1 MSGTFGWIRKVSSA
15 VRAVRREAA
24 SADHVDGTQGPVDR
38 AVRLLAW
45 PMATEMFAESVFAV
59 VDVFWVAR
67 LGASAIAA
75 VGLVEAAMS
84 LIYAFGIGL
93 AFATGALV
101 ARQVG
106 ETGRLNAGG
115 PLAGQ
120 ALALT
125 VLVSF
130 ALGLPMAV
138 FAFDI
143 LRVVGADDATARLG
157 VACARVMFS
166 CNVTLSLMFVC
177 GAALRGIGQAK
188 VPMRAL
194 WLANSCNMV
203 LAPCLIFGWAGMPE
217 LGVAGA
223 AVATTASRGLG
234 VLYQTRYLAAE
245 GGLHVRWADL
255 RPRFASLLRIGRI
268 AWNGTWQMLVASTSA
283 MGLFAIA
290 GLSGDIAL
298 AGCTVA
304 LRVSQ
309 FVLMPSLGVA
319 RAAATLVGQNLGAGK
334 PDRATAA
341 IRIAAWTN
349 MIVFGVLGALLALGA
364 APVAALLTPDAR
376 VALEATRALR
386 MVAVSFPFYAAGM
399 CLQGAFN
406 GAGDTLTPARVNFLC
421 FWVLQVPM
429 AWWLAEP
436 MGLGTF
442 GLYLAVVIGFA
453 ALAVVSG
460 MLFVRGRWKAH
471 LV

>member
-1 MSGTFGWIRKVSSA
+1 MFKAFGWIRKVSGV
-15 VRAVRREAA
+15 VRGGGA
-24 SADHVDGTQGPVDR
+24 SADYVDGTQGPVDR

-59 VDVFWVAR
+59 VDIFWVAR

-106 ETGRLNAGG
+106 QTGRISAAG

-125 VLVSF
+125 ALVSL
-130 ALGLPMAV
+130 ALGLPMAL
-138 FAFDI
+138 FAADI
-143 LRVVGADDATARLG
+143 LRVIGADDATTRVG
-157 VACARVMFS
+157 TACAQIMFGG
-166 CNVTLSLMFVC
+166 NLTLSLMFVC
-177 GAALRGIGQAK
+177 GAALRGAGQAK
-188 VPMRAL
+188 APMRAL
-194 WLANSCNMV
+194 WLANGCNMI

-223 AVATTASRGLG
+223 AVATTASRGIG
-234 VLYQTRYLAAE
+234 VLYQARYLASE
-245 GGLHVRWADL
+245 QGPHVRWPDL
-255 RPRFASLLRIGRI
+255 RPHLASLRRIGRI
-268 AWNGTWQMLVASTSA
+268 AWTGTWQMLVASTSA
-283 MGLFAIA
+283 IGLFAIA
-290 GLSGDIAL
+290 GLSGSIAL

-334 PDRATAA
+334 PDRASAA
-341 IRIAAWTN
+341 VRIATWTN
-349 MIVFGVLGALLALGA
+349 LIVFGVLGALLMLVA

-376 VALEATRALR
+376 VAKEATHALR
-386 MVAVSFPFYAAGM
+386 MVAISFPFYAAGM

-406 GAGDTLTPARVNFLC
+406 GAGDTLTPARVNFVC
-421 FWVLQVPM
+421 FWLLQVPI
-429 AWWLAEP
+429 AWLLAVP
-436 MGLGTF
+436 AGLGMF
-442 GLYLAVVIGFA
+442 GLYLAITIGFA
-453 ALAVVSG
+453 ALAVVSST
-460 MLFVRGRWKAH
+460 LFVRGRWKAH